1 MDMSI
6 NDTVFVITVST
17 LFLHIVDDFYLQG
30 ILASMKQHEWWE
42 EHYRDKM
49 YRHDYVAALL
59 IHSMSW
65 SFMVHLPML
74 VHLYLNHADLNF
86 FCFSMLLHAIAHA
99 VIDNAKANDHS
110 INLIQDQLLHLA
122 QIVTLIITNLMY

>member
-1 MDMSI
+1 MIDNVTFI
-6 NDTVFVITVST
+6 IFITT
-17 LFLHIVDDFYLQG
+17 IFLHIVDDFYLQG
-30 ILASMKQHEWWE
+30 ILASMKQQEWWE

-74 VHLYLNHADLNF
+74 VHLYLSHADFNF
-86 FCFSMLLHAIAHA
+86 FCFSMLLHTIAHA